1 MKTFNNTR
9 IIAVDTGYGNIKT
22 ASRIFS
28 TGITRYDAE
37 PIFEGNILE
46 YQGAWYRIGEGHKA
60 MLDDKVDD
68 EDYYLLTL
76 AAVAMELSAWH
87 MTSADVHLA
96 SGLPLTWVSRQRESY
111 RAYLLKKAQV
121 DFRFNKVT
129 YHIHFVG
136 CSVYPQGYAA
146 IVRQLSENKDS
157 FSGASMLADIGNGT
171 MNLLYLRNG
180 RPDESRCWTEKQGV
194 GQCVGMVNKSMMDK
208 YGIQMDEAVVE
219 QVLRTGAGD
228 MQEKYLN
235 CILQAAHRYVNRI
248 FDTLRAHGYDPR
260 IMRLWIVGGGGCL
273 VRNFG
278 TYDASRVTIL
288 DDLCATAKGYEYLA
302 YGQMLRK
309 GRA

>member
-1 MKTFNNTR
+1 
-9 IIAVDTGYGNIKT
+9 
-22 ASRIFS
+22 
-28 TGITRYDAE
+28 
-37 PIFEGNILE
+37 
-46 YQGAWYRIGEGHKA
+46 
-60 MLDDKVDD
+60 
-68 EDYYLLTL
+68 
-76 AAVAMELSAWH
+76 
-87 MTSADVHLA
+87 
-96 SGLPLTWVSRQRESY
+96 
-111 RAYLLKKAQV
+111 
-121 DFRFNKVT
+121 
-129 YHIHFVG
+129 
-136 CSVYPQGYAA
+136 
-146 IVRQLSENKDS
+146 
-157 FSGASMLADIGNGT
+157 

-208 YGIQMDEAVVE
+208 YGIQMDEAIVE
-219 QVLRTGAGD
+219 QALRTGAGD

-235 CILQAAHRYVNRI
+235 CILQVAHRYVNRI

>member
-1 MKTFNNTR
+1 M
-9 IIAVDTGYGNIKT
+9 AG
-22 ASRIFS
+22 S
-28 TGITRYDAE
+28 TLR
-37 PIFEGNILE
+37 
-46 YQGAWYRIGEGHKA
+46 K
-60 MLDDKVDD
+60 
-68 EDYYLLTL
+68 
-76 AAVAMELSAWH
+76 
-87 MTSADVHLA
+87 
-96 SGLPLTWVSRQRESY
+96 
-111 RAYLLKKAQV
+111 YLLKKEQG

-157 FSGASMLADIGNGT
+157 FSDASMLADIGNGT

-194 GQCVGMVNKSMMDK
+194 GQCIHLVNKAMMDQ

-228 MQEKYLN
+228 MQEEYLK
-235 CILQAAHRYVNRI
+235 CILQAAHRYVNGI

-260 IMRLWIVGGGGCL
+260 IMQLWIVGGGGCL

-278 TYDASRVTIL
+278 TYDTSRIIIL